1 METLIEQ
8 FGDTSKNVQAC
19 TFLEVSSNCSEVFLI
34 KKEGANM
41 DKKDILKSVY
51 EDFFGI
57 EKLAR
62 ENERIAQ
69 ELEEMNSKYKPLKE
83 EEIPEIIVNKDEEK
97 QVDDGAEPQ
106 EEIDKDKYMKDVF
119 EDIDSLYID
128 EASKDLLKRII
139 EYMRKYNEKIE
150 KQYISFNL
158 KMYSNNKE
166 TISQIVKILLDS
178 GDIFKYLKD
187 GEAAYY
193 SMYDIEE
200 VKQIESVYASKNS
213 VVVFQNFE
221 GFTEKEDS
229 FKNKFM
235 SKFDDTL
242 SKNEN
247 QVLTI
252 LCAKN
257 KELINEAFS
266 KNDELL
272 QKYFDFE
279 ITGIEPDVQ
288 DAYQDILNYLEE
300 KMEVTDD
307 FKVKLLDYITKNY
320 AGNSL
325 PYPEYRDKLCG
336 KILFTKEL
344 PEVEKEKTMEE
355 IFEELNALVGLDK
368 VKNMLHD
375 LVDLIEL
382 KNKTKDDLKIK
393 NINLHMV
400 FLGNPGTGKTTVAR
414 IVAEMLYNL
423 KYIKQN
429 KLIEASSK
437 DLVAEY
443 VGQTAP
449 KTNAVVQK
457 ALGGVLFIDE
467 AYSLASGQGQGNSF
481 NEEAIA
487 TLIQAMENYRD
498 DLVVIFAGYTREMQD
513 FLNANSGIVSRIGYT
528 VEFEDYTPDELIQI
542 FNQMMEKSGFI
553 VTKEAQ
559 NKVREIIEEYKGT
572 KNFGN
577 ARFVRNIYEKS
588 IVKHASNTKGKKG
601 KKVLKTISKDDI
613 STENIL
619 KM

>member
-1 METLIEQ
+1 
-8 FGDTSKNVQAC
+8 
-19 TFLEVSSNCSEVFLI
+19 
-34 KKEGANM
+34 M
-41 DKKDILKSVY
+41 DKRDILKSVY

-62 ENERIAQ
+62 ENEKIAR
-69 ELEEMNSKYKPLKE
+69 ELEEMDSKYKILKD
-83 EEIPEIIVNKDEEK
+83 EEIPEIIINKDEENK
-97 QVDDGAEPQ
+97 EETETNEI

-119 EDIDSLYID
+119 EEIDNLYID
-128 EASKDLLKRII
+128 DNSKDLLKKII

-166 TISQIVKILLDS
+166 TIPQIVRIILNSANL
-178 GDIFKYLKD
+178 FKYLKH

-200 VKQIESVYASKNS
+200 AKQLESVYTSKNS

-221 GFTEKEDS
+221 GFNEKEDS
-229 FKNKFM
+229 FKNRFI
-235 SKFDDTL
+235 SKFDELL
-242 SKNEN
+242 SKNES

-252 LCAKN
+252 LLAKN
-257 KELINEAFS
+257 EDIIRDSFA
-266 KNDELL
+266 KNDEIL

-279 ITGIEPDVQ
+279 IKGIEPDVQ
-288 DAYQDILNYLEE
+288 DAYQDIINSLEG
-300 KMEVTDD
+300 KMELTDD

-320 AGNSL
+320 NENTL
-325 PYPEYRDKLCG
+325 PYPEYRDKLCE

-344 PEVEKEKTMEE
+344 PEVAKEKTMGE

-429 KLIEASSK
+429 KLIEVSSK

-457 ALGGVLFIDE
+457 ALGGVLFVDE
-467 AYSLASGQGQGNSF
+467 AYSLASGNGQGNSF

-528 VEFEDYTPDELIQI
+528 VEFEDYTQEQLIQI
-542 FNQMMEKSGFI
+542 FNQMMEKSGFV

-559 NKVREIIEEYKGT
+559 NKVKEIIEEYKDT

-601 KKVLKTISKDDI
+601 KKVLKTISKYDI
-613 STENIL
+613 STENLL